1 VADAPDSGDN
11 PGWLIHDVVVG
22 ALAGGAAGMVIGLF
36 ALARVDNRWLAGIA
50 VVAIISTVF
59 GLLRWER
66 NRRRGAGPIT
76 VLTWVVMVLSIGFIA
91 LIVSALRNFT

>member
-1 VADAPDSGDN
+1 MTDRPDSGEN
-11 PGWLIHDVVVG
+11 PGWLIHDLVIGV
-22 ALAGGAAGMVIGLF
+22 LAGGAAGMVIGLF

-50 VVAIISTVF
+50 VVVIISTVF

-91 LIVSALRNFT
+91 LLVSALRNFT